1 MDKCCKN
8 CAYFY
13 KISNYN
19 LNGYCYWCLGDKEID
34 IREHQCCMNWIG
46 KEINKE
52 PYLKKYYFNKGEV
65 ECLQ

>member
-19 LNGYCYWCLGDKEID
+19 SKGYCYWVLGNKEID
-34 IREHQCCMNWIG
+34 IKEYQCCMNWIE
-46 KEINKE
+46 KDINKE
-52 PYLKKYYFNKGEV
+52 PYLKKYYFSKGE
-65 ECLQ
+65 